1 MTVNEATIQVQTQFE
16 KDWEKP
22 MMINGMEANRG
33 YYNLII
39 SIRDVSLWI
48 KGMKPHR
55 HWYLTDVKKYFGIK
69 GSAQKILD
77 ILTDHRDYINSCS

>member
-48 KGMKPHR
+48 KGMKKR
-55 HWYLTDVKKYFGIK
+55 NLR
-69 GSAQKILD
+69 L
-77 ILTDHRDYINSCS
+77 